1 MAADP
6 VIPPPL
12 DDDDDD
18 VAWALQTA
26 AVQWNRGARAD
37 AVVWL
42 RRAVDAA
49 IACGSSQRTKD
60 LTRLAAAVADSLV
73 VEAMA
78 QPDSAAP
85 PPNKPQAAPEGPRI
99 TDARGPHPNPR
110 HSLTGEIPFEVEPVS
125 GAPETDEMSS
135 APSTDVGSAP
145 LTEDVGS
152 ASLMDEASSAP
163 STDEANAP
171 STEDDDFD
179 DEAPTIPPPPKIETF
194 RASGTHSS
202 GEYSVRPGDLLPES
216 LPASARVPGDD
227 VDELDRESPLNEPTM
242 VSEEPIEPPP
252 SESPT
257 IERVVPDLF
266 APLSDNPVLRSVDD
280 SDRQPPAFLG
290 TGGGE
295 GEREAPQS
303 VEPTLVAA
311 QSPDQPPRESVPEGS
326 SIVDGV
332 ALEGVRGFEDLPE
345 DAQYKLAASA
355 VVSEL
360 GVEEELLSFAAAL
373 VTNGRVGIMPAI
385 ADVAAGIA
393 QPGDVVFTRGTL
405 EEGVLL
411 RVVALQ
417 AGTRVATWTPDA
429 LSQALSDCPWVE
441 DELRLVAD
449 RFQALAGSVLGP
461 LGDRLDDSLR
471 GLVMPKLEVRAYGPG
486 EVIVEQGNPVPGLHV
501 IGAGRLEIVEADA
514 VTGELTPGD
523 FLFADEVLAAGK
535 AHATAR
541 AGQTGA
547 LLLVAS
553 RTVAHELLVSV
564 PPLLEIL
571 AG

>member
-1 MAADP
+1 MAAEP
-6 VIPPPL
+6 AIPPPL

-26 AVQWNRGARAD
+26 AVQWNRGARGD

-49 IACGSSQRTKD
+49 IACGNAQRTKD
-60 LTRLAAAVADSLV
+60 LTRLAATVADSLV
-73 VEAMA
+73 AQAMA

-85 PPNKPQAAPEGPRI
+85 PPPSSPEREAGPKI
-99 TDARGPHPNPR
+99 TEIDRASPNPR
-110 HSLTGEIPFEVEPVS
+110 HSLTGEIPFEVEGES
-125 GAPETDEMSS
+125 G
-135 APSTDVGSAP
+135 
-145 LTEDVGS
+145 
-152 ASLMDEASSAP
+152 
-163 STDEANAP
+163 AP
-171 STEDDDFD
+171 STEEASLVPSTEESSLAPSTEEDDFD
-179 DEAPTIPPPPKIETF
+179 DEAPTIPPPPKLETF
-194 RASGTHSS
+194 RAGGVGTHSS
-202 GEYSVRPGDLLPES
+202 GEYSVDADDLLPES
-216 LPASARVPGDD
+216 MPASGRVPWD
-227 VDELDRESPLNEPTM
+227 VEGGVEESPFNEPTM
-242 VSEEPIEPPP
+242 ASQEHAEVPS

-266 APLSDNPVLRSVDD
+266 APLPDESAPLVPSGAGASHEASPVSSDVGGVA
-280 SDRQPPAFLG
+280 PA
-290 TGGGE
+290 
-295 GEREAPQS
+295 EAKPLAHA
-303 VEPTLVAA
+303 EPTLVAA
-311 QSPDQPPRESVPEGS
+311 KSPEVPPVDETPAES

-360 GVEEELLSFAAAL
+360 GVDEEVLSFAAAL

-385 ADVAAGIA
+385 ADVAAGLA
-393 QPGDVVFTRGTL
+393 QPGDIVFTRGTL

-417 AGTRVATWTPDA
+417 AGTRVATWSTEA
-429 LSQALSDCPWVE
+429 LTQALSDCPWVE

-486 EVIVEQGNPVPGLHV
+486 EVIVEQGSPVPGLHV
-501 IGAGRLEIVEADA
+501 IGAGRLEIVEANA

-523 FLFADEVLAAGK
+523 FLFAEEVLASGK

-541 AGQTGA
+541 AGQSGA

-553 RTVAHELLVSV
+553 RAVAHELLVSV

>member
-1 MAADP
+1 MAAEP

-26 AVQWNRGARAD
+26 AVQWNRGARGD

-49 IACGSSQRTKD
+49 IACGNSQRTKD
-60 LTRLAAAVADSLV
+60 LTRLAAVVADSLV
-73 VEAMA
+73 AEAMA

-85 PPNKPQAAPEGPRI
+85 PPPTGANRVAEPRI
-99 TDARGPHPNPR
+99 AEIDRASPNPR
-110 HSLTGEIPFEVEPVS
+110 HSLTGEIPFEVEAESV
-125 GAPETDEMSS
+125 
-135 APSTDVGSAP
+135 APSTDVGS
-145 LTEDVGS
+145 T
-152 ASLMDEASSAP
+152 
-163 STDEANAP
+163 AP
-171 STEDDDFD
+171 STEEDDFD
-179 DEAPTIPPPPKIETF
+179 DEAPTIPPPPNLETF
-194 RASGTHSS
+194 RGGATHSS
-202 GEYSVRPGDLLPES
+202 GEYSVNADDLLPES
-216 LPASARVPGDD
+216 RPASVP
-227 VDELDRESPLNEPTM
+227 VFSDEAGGAEPDSPFNEPTM
-242 VSEEPIEPPP
+242 ASHEHMEVPP

-266 APLSDNPVLRSVDD
+266 APLEAESPPAIHSDGSADAGASPASGVD
-280 SDRQPPAFLG
+280 SDAAPLAEPTMVAATAPEVPAVD
-290 TGGGE
+290 
-295 GEREAPQS
+295 EAP
-303 VEPTLVAA
+303 PGT
-311 QSPDQPPRESVPEGS
+311 

-345 DAQYKLAASA
+345 DAQLKLAASA

-360 GVEEELLSFAAAL
+360 AVDEELLSFAAAL

-385 ADVAAGIA
+385 ADVAAGVA

-417 AGTRVATWTPDA
+417 AGTRVATWSTEA
-429 LSQALSDCPWVE
+429 LAEALSDCPWVG
-441 DELRLVAD
+441 DDLRRVAD

-461 LGDRLDDSLR
+461 LGERLDDSLR

-523 FLFADEVLAAGK
+523 FLFADEVLASGK

-541 AGQTGA
+541 AGPTGA

-553 RTVAHELLVSV
+553 RTVAHELLTSV

>member
-1 MAADP
+1 M
-6 VIPPPL
+6 PP
-12 DDDDDD
+12 
-18 VAWALQTA
+18 
-26 AVQWNRGARAD
+26 
-37 AVVWL
+37 
-42 RRAVDAA
+42 
-49 IACGSSQRTKD
+49 
-60 LTRLAAAVADSLV
+60 
-73 VEAMA
+73 
-78 QPDSAAP
+78 
-85 PPNKPQAAPEGPRI
+85 
-99 TDARGPHPNPR
+99 
-110 HSLTGEIPFEVEPVS
+110 
-125 GAPETDEMSS
+125 
-135 APSTDVGSAP
+135 
-145 LTEDVGS
+145 
-152 ASLMDEASSAP
+152 
-163 STDEANAP
+163 
-171 STEDDDFD
+171 
-179 DEAPTIPPPPKIETF
+179 
-194 RASGTHSS
+194 
-202 GEYSVRPGDLLPES
+202 
-216 LPASARVPGDD
+216 
-227 VDELDRESPLNEPTM
+227 
-242 VSEEPIEPPP
+242 
-252 SESPT
+252 
-257 IERVVPDLF
+257 
-266 APLSDNPVLRSVDD
+266 
-280 SDRQPPAFLG
+280 
-290 TGGGE
+290 
-295 GEREAPQS
+295 
-303 VEPTLVAA
+303 VEPT
-311 QSPDQPPRESVPEGS
+311 PGT

-345 DAQYKLAASA
+345 DAQLKLAASA

-360 GVEEELLSFAAAL
+360 AVDEEVLSFAAAL

-385 ADVAAGIA
+385 ADVAAGLA

-417 AGTRVATWTPDA
+417 AGTRVATWSIDA
-429 LSQALSDCPWVE
+429 LEQALSDCPWVG

-501 IGAGRLEIVEADA
+501 VGAGRLEIVEANS
-514 VTGELTPGD
+514 VTGELSPGD

-571 AG
+571 AS